1 MPLSFLFDT
10 PWHSQTSSQSSSRSH
25 PALATLGF
33 HPQYWERVTSS
44 VAWGHFL
51 PSFWLHQWFQTFY
64 HSLPFPGCER
74 FSLSQVKVDIII
86 FSRNFLH
93 FFKIFSFLSGFFFFA
108 STDETFFVNPALGTM
123 DITSPKDFPS
133 CSLHAESNSLSIT
146 DPMFFTSFFVGL
158 KIFISWKL
166 FGLTF
171 YFCGCLPSAH
181 HTTCAFFEEAT
192 LYWCC

>member
-1 MPLSFLFDT
+1 MPLFFLFDT
-10 PWHSQTSSQSSSRSH
+10 PWPSQTSSQSSSRSH

-33 HPQYWERVTSS
+33 HPQYWERATSS
-44 VAWGHFL
+44 VSWGHFL

-93 FFKIFSFLSGFFFFA
+93 FFKIFSFLYGFFFV
-108 STDETFFVNPALGTM
+108 STGETFFVNPALGTM
-123 DITSPKDFPS
+123 DIPSPKDFPS
-133 CSLHAESNSLSIT
+133 CSLHAELNSLSIT

-158 KIFISWKL
+158 KIFFSWKL

-181 HTTCAFFEEAT
+181 HTTCAFSEEAT

>member
-1 MPLSFLFDT
+1 MPLFFLFDT
-10 PWHSQTSSQSSSRSH
+10 PWPSQTSSQSSSRSH
-25 PALATLGF
+25 PTLATLGF

-74 FSLSQVKVDIII
+74 FSLSLVKVDIII

-93 FFKIFSFLSGFFFFA
+93 FFKIFSFLYGFFFA
-108 STDETFFVNPALGTM
+108 STGKTFFVNPALGTM
-123 DITSPKDFPS
+123 DIPSPKDFPS

-146 DPMFFTSFFVGL
+146 DPMLFTSFFVGL
-158 KIFISWKL
+158 KIFFLEALWL
-166 FGLTF
+166 DFLLLWMPP
-171 YFCGCLPSAH
+171 FCWPHNLC
-181 HTTCAFFEEAT
+181 FF
-192 LYWCC
+192 

>member
-1 MPLSFLFDT
+1 MPLFFLFDT
-10 PWHSQTSSQSSSRSH
+10 PWPSQTSSQSSSRSH

-33 HPQYWERVTSS
+33 HPQYWERATSS

-93 FFKIFSFLSGFFFFA
+93 FFKIFFFLFTEFFFA
-108 STDETFFVNPALGTM
+108 STGETLFVNPALGTV
-123 DITSPKDFPS
+123 DIPSPKDFPS
-133 CSLHAESNSLSIT
+133 CSLHAELNYLSIT

-158 KIFISWKL
+158 KIFFFLEALWL
-166 FGLTF
+166 DFLLLWMPP
-171 YFCGCLPSAH
+171 FCSPHNLC
-181 HTTCAFFEEAT
+181 FF
-192 LYWCC
+192 